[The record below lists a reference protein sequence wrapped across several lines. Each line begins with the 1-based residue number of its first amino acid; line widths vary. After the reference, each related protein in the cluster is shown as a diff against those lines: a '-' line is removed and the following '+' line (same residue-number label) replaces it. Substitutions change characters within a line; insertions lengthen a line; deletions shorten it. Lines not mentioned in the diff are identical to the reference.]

1 MEDPTQE
8 QMERRKKERDDIKAR
23 RTQFQCRAHLKGRC
37 INGGSCQHPHSTD
50 PAEIVCNSM
59 VTAADRGL
67 SINNKTY
74 GYCHLFYAKQECPYK
89 DCVHSLSLASP
100 EHEQVGSEG
109 EAEDMSLL

>member
-74 GYCHLFYAKQECPYK
+74 GYCHLFNAKMECPYNRGWYG
-89 DCVHSLSLASP
+89 DFDI
-100 EHEQVGSEG
+100 
-109 EAEDMSLL
+109 AEPAPNDYGTVK